1 MLGFLE
7 RQRLVKKG
15 LACSKLRRRRTES
28 ELAQTLESGVIAKG
42 AIFIAF
48 MAGLCG
54 LIYSDSVDQPWE
66 KGFIAALIFLT
77 ALAQLWINHPQS
89 FASNS
94 CVALI
99 FSVFLLHLAAVKL
112 ERFLDPTGVFLERR
126 DPDGGVV
133 WHVDFEGNGL
143 PDLTVAPDGVIAALI
158 RGPTRRIVRLD
169 PATGQELSS
178 VNVPGVERLGGANAQ
193 GAVGLGPIGSS
204 SIGVARFTPAP

>member
-1 MLGFLE
+1 MQDRDG
-7 RQRLVKKG
+7 G
-15 LACSKLRRRRTES
+15 LTYSKLRYLAASGGERWNRDANIAHLRVLANNDVVAYQFAPGGPRR
-28 ELAQTLESGVIAKG
+28 VV
-42 AIFIAF
+42 
-48 MAGLCG
+48 
-54 LIYSDSVDQPWE
+54 Y
-66 KGFIAALIFLT
+66 AAADGTILDDRATSMPSTLT
-77 ALAQLWINHPQS
+77 ADGDGLLAG
-89 FASNS
+89 
-94 CVALI
+94 
-99 FSVFLLHLAAVKL
+99 
-112 ERFLDPTGVFLERR
+112 FLDPTGVFLERR